1 MTVKNTIK
9 NGTIIQSLEQQQMK
23 KDLPKFRPGDTVIV
37 KVEVTEGTKVRQQA
51 FEGIVIAIKRPAG
64 INASFTVRKIS
75 YGEGVNRVFQTH
87 SPLIKSIEVK
97 RKGKVRKAKLYYL
110 EHKSGKQ
117 SRIQERLTSNKVKE
131 D

>member
-1 MTVKNTIK
+1 MSIK
-9 NGTIIQSLEQQQMK
+9 NWTIIQSIEQAQMK
-23 KDLPKFRPGDTVIV
+23 KDLPKFRPGDTVVV

-51 FEGIVIAIKRPAG
+51 FEGIVIAIKRPCS
-64 INASFTVRKIS
+64 INAAFTVRKIS

-110 EHKSGKQ
+110 EHKSGKE
-117 SRIQERLTSNKVKE
+117 SRIKERLANNKVKE